1 MVEKVREKEFL
12 TFVTG
17 IWPALRLAR
26 EGDEKVMLG
35 LAIATA
41 DSVGRHGMS
50 EVPGCVTRRARICRG
65 TVLFPKPLG
74 PYHVVWRY
82 KPITCQGNV
91 NGSDLPDN
99 FFLTT
104 YERTD

>member
-41 DSVGRHGMS
+41 DSVGQSWNERSTWLCHAPCANMPRHCFVSQATWPLSCCMALQAYNLS
-50 EVPGCVTRRARICRG
+50 RQCQWFRSAR
-65 TVLFPKPLG
+65 
-74 PYHVVWRY
+74 
-82 KPITCQGNV
+82 
-91 NGSDLPDN
+91 
-99 FFLTT
+99 
-104 YERTD
+104 